1 MSEISETGEVSEYL
15 LRFPDMRET
24 VNRVIRVAR
33 EHLPEAQ
40 LELVVSTDPESDDS
54 YLVLYARFP
63 EYTPDV
69 MERIRAARRAY
80 LPYLRGKSGW
90 ILLTTD
96 FRQLPAVRR
105 RVDTGGA

>member
-1 MSEISETGEVSEYL
+1 MRDTSDTANVSEYL

-24 VNRVIRVAR
+24 VNQVVRVAR
-33 EHLPEAQ
+33 EHLSEAQ
-40 LELVVSTDPESDDS
+40 LELVVYTDTEIDDS

-80 LPYLRGKSGW
+80 LPYTRGKSGW

-96 FRQLPAVRR
+96 FRRLSAVRP
-105 RVDTGGA
+105 TS

>member
-1 MSEISETGEVSEYL
+1 MPATSDTAKVSEYL

-24 VNRVIRVAR
+24 VNQVVRVVR
-33 EHLPEAQ
+33 EHLSDAQ
-40 LELVVSTDPESDDS
+40 LELGVYTDPEIDDS

-69 MERIRAARRAY
+69 MERIRDARRAY
-80 LPYLRGKSGW
+80 LPYTRGKSGW

-96 FRQLPAVRR
+96 FRQLSAVRP
-105 RVDTGGA
+105 TS

>member
-1 MSEISETGEVSEYL
+1 MPDTFDKPNVSEYL

-24 VNRVIRVAR
+24 VNQVVRIVR
-33 EHLPEAQ
+33 EHLPETQ
-40 LELVVSTDPESDDS
+40 LELGVYTDPEIDDS

-80 LPYLRGKSGW
+80 FPYTRGKSGW

-96 FRQLPAVRR
+96 FRQPSVVRP
-105 RVDTGGA
+105 TS